1 MNDLPTINGNDG
13 LTDTTV
19 LEELSQIKECLIV
32 LGTSGSGK
40 TRTLIELLCKKYG
53 FYFTGL
59 TKENPG
65 SGDLSMMIDHLLKIG
80 KFIKAK

>member
-1 MNDLPTINGNDG
+1 MNDLPTTNGDNG
-13 LTDTTV
+13 LTNTTD
-19 LEELSQIKECLIV
+19 LKELSDIKEIMII

-59 TKENPG
+59 TKGNPD
-65 SGDLSMMIDHLLKIG
+65 SDDRSMMIDHLLPR
-80 KFIKAK
+80 FISSL